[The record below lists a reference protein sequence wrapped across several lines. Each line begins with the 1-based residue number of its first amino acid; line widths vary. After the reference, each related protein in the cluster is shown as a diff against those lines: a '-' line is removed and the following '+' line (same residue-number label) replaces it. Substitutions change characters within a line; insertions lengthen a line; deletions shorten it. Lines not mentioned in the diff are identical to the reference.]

1 MSDTKFGSFK
11 IPQEIF
17 DELYELSGSSSAF
30 KGFII
35 ALSDEE
41 GNPMVCTSCDSPMT
55 ENGLLKSLH
64 DYLKSSGK
72 EIQEDA

>member
-1 MSDTKFGSFK
+1 MSENKFGSFE
-11 IPQEIF
+11 IPQRLF
-17 DELYELSGSSSAF
+17 DELYELSGNSSAF
-30 KGFII
+30 KGFIV

-41 GNPMVCTSCDSPMT
+41 GNPMVFTSCDSPMT

-64 DYLKSSGK
+64 DYLKASEK